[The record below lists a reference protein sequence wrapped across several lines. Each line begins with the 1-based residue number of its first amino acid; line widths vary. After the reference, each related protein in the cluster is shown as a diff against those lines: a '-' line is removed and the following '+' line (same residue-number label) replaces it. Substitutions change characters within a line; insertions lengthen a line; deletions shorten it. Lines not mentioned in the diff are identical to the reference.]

1 MITTDRKEDKV
12 MEKITNVPASQ
23 QMRTEQESR
32 RSYQVSKWQTD
43 ESKLKPEWILSNSP
57 EAAGYNP
64 PEPVNCEYCGKPRL
78 TRGFK
83 FGSRIIWAPY
93 GPEKCDCP
101 EAVAE
106 HKKQEAKR
114 KVEEE
119 TKCREEKAQEMRKR
133 VRQII
138 GTSGMN
144 ARFLRRTFDT
154 FQIAEENRK
163 ALRVCIDYANN
174 FRDKLPGNNQEPGR
188 NGLFITGPKGT
199 GKTHLAAAI
208 ANKLM
213 RQGTT
218 VICMTM
224 IDLLER
230 IKRTYEQ
237 NRQYGGEISEGRVL
251 DTYKSVQLL
260 IIDDMGKEPA
270 TEWAVSKIY
279 AIINSRYEEYMPTII
294 TTNYT
299 DAELVRRLIPKE
311 TGDPTTADATIDRL
325 REMCAAIVTTGE
337 SWRRK

>member
-1 MITTDRKEDKV
+1 MRRPS
-12 MEKITNVPASQ
+12 PASQ
-23 QMRTEQESR
+23 
-32 RSYQVSKWQTD
+32 WQTA
-43 ESKLKPEWILSNSP
+43 EPEPEKRDIWIYSDSQ
-57 EAAGYNP
+57 EAAGFNP
-64 PEPVNCEYCGKPRL
+64 PDPVPCEYCGKPRL

-83 FGSRIIWAPY
+83 FGERIMWAPY
-93 GPEKCDCP
+93 GPERCDCP

-106 HKKQEAKR
+106 YERQQAERDAEIETKR
-114 KVEEE
+114 REEE
-119 TKCREEKAQEMRKR
+119 AREMRKR
-133 VRQII
+133 VRRII
-138 GTSGMN
+138 GDSGMN

-154 FQIAEENRK
+154 FQPTSENQK
-163 ALRVCIDYANN
+163 ALRVCAAYADN
-174 FRDKLPGNNQEPGR
+174 FREKLPKNNPEPGR

-208 ANKLM
+208 ANQLM
-213 RQGTT
+213 QQGTP

-237 NRQYGGEISEGRVL
+237 NRQYGGEISEGSVL
-251 DTYKSVQLL
+251 DTYKRVQLL

-279 AIINSRYEEYMPTII
+279 AIINARYEAYMPTII

-299 DAELVRRLIPKE
+299 DAELVRRLTPKDS
-311 TGDPTTADATIDRL
+311 GDPTTADATIDRL

-337 SWRRK
+337 SWRSK

>member
-1 MITTDRKEDKV
+1 
-12 MEKITNVPASQ
+12 MEKKMDILASQ
-23 QMRTEQESR
+23 QMWTEQKLR
-32 RSYQVSKWQTD
+32 QSYQVSKWRTAKSKS
-43 ESKLKPEWILSNSP
+43 ESERWDIWIFSNSP

-64 PEPVNCEYCGKPRL
+64 PATVKCEYCGKPRL
-78 TRGFK
+78 IRGFK

-93 GPEKCDCP
+93 GPEHCDCP

-106 HKKQEAKR
+106 YEKQEAKL
-114 KVEEE
+114 KAEIEA
-119 TKCREEKAQEMRKR
+119 KCREEEARETRKR
-133 VRQII
+133 VRRII
-138 GTSGMN
+138 GASGMN
-144 ARFLRRTFDT
+144 ARFLRRTFET
-154 FQIAEENRK
+154 FRNSNENRK
-163 ALRVCIDYANN
+163 ALRVCVDYANN
-174 FRDKLPGNNQEPGR
+174 FRDKLPRNNPEPGR

-213 RQGTT
+213 QQGTS

-237 NRQYGGEISEGRVL
+237 NWEHGEEISEGNVL

-279 AIINSRYEEYMPTII
+279 AIINSRYEAYMPTII

-299 DAELVRRLIPKE
+299 DAELVRRLTPKE

-337 SWRRK
+337 SWRSK

>member
-1 MITTDRKEDKV
+1 
-12 MEKITNVPASQ
+12 METIAQILAGTGK
-23 QMRTEQESR
+23 RTEQEAR
-32 RSYQVSKWQTD
+32 RPSPASQWQTA
-43 ESKLKPEWILSNSP
+43 EPEPEKRDIWIYSDSP
-57 EAAGYNP
+57 EAADFNP
-64 PEPVNCEYCGKPRL
+64 PDPVPCEYCGKPRL

-83 FGSRIIWAPY
+83 FGERIMWAPY
-93 GPEKCDCP
+93 GPERCDCP

-106 HKKQEAKR
+106 YEKQQAERDAEIEAKR
-114 KVEEE
+114 REEE
-119 TKCREEKAQEMRKR
+119 AREMRKR
-133 VRQII
+133 VRRII
-138 GTSGMN
+138 GDSGMN

-154 FQIAEENRK
+154 FQPTSENQK
-163 ALRVCIDYANN
+163 ALRVCAAYADT
-174 FRDKLPGNNQEPGR
+174 FREKLPKNNPEPGR

-208 ANKLM
+208 ANQLM
-213 RQGTT
+213 QQGTP

-237 NRQYGGEISEGRVL
+237 NRQYGGEISEGSVL
-251 DTYKSVQLL
+251 DTYKRVQLL

-279 AIINSRYEEYMPTII
+279 AIINARYEAYMPTII

-299 DAELVRRLIPKE
+299 DAELVRRLTPKDS
-311 TGDPTTADATIDRL
+311 GDPTTADATIDRL

-337 SWRRK
+337 SWRSK